1 MGIADTALDKPSI
14 SISPPGVKPTPH
26 PLPDA
31 SGHFYGL
38 REKFFPH
45 FGSRA
50 RQKTRMPGWQGL
62 LLPAFLEMPMLSLK
76 VVTRS
81 GRKIRGHFPS
91 LKMGHMV
98 PWESLLERDAILL
111 FEFSPGV
118 RTFRAQPEEVVY
130 VDEDTTRR
138 YYPDFEI
145 TGNRGRV
152 IHVEVKP
159 EAMLARP
166 DVSRKLR
173 SVADHYQRQ
182 GRDYRILT
190 DQTIRREPLHRNLTL
205 LGRFLKPAEGL
216 KEVLPDIH
224 AWFGEGYRSLADV
237 CSQFGPSL
245 AYRLVAW
252 GHVQCDLTQ
261 PLTPES
267 PICFPKEGHHD
278 QVLF

>member
-1 MGIADTALDKPSI
+1 
-14 SISPPGVKPTPH
+14 
-26 PLPDA
+26 
-31 SGHFYGL
+31 
-38 REKFFPH
+38 
-45 FGSRA
+45 
-50 RQKTRMPGWQGL
+50 
-62 LLPAFLEMPMLSLK
+62 MLSRK

-91 LKMGHMV
+91 LKMGQMV

-130 VDEDTTRR
+130 VDQETTRR

-145 TGNRGRV
+145 TGNGGRV

-166 DVSRKLR
+166 DVARKLR
-173 SVADHYQRQ
+173 SVADHYRRQ
-182 GRDYRILT
+182 GRDYRVLT

-205 LGRFLKPAEGL
+205 LGRFLKPMDGVEA
-216 KEVLPDIH
+216 VLPDLH
-224 AWFGEGYRSLADV
+224 VWLFEGPQPFGALCDR
-237 CSQFGPSL
+237 FGDSI
-245 AYRLVAW
+245 AYRLVAR

-261 PLTPES
+261 PLTPQS
-267 PICFPKEGHHD
+267 RICFPKEDHHD